1 MSLLKTC
8 RFALLLPA
16 AIALSGLL
24 AMQVSA
30 EEQIQLSELS
40 HICNDETE
48 IQRLSENESLQ
59 EMARAL
65 VEFKAT
71 KYCFILE
78 PAAVVTVLE
87 KNPAYVKFSYQS
99 QVLYTFS
106 KYVQTL

>member
-1 MSLLKTC
+1 MQLSRICNL
-8 RFALLLPA
+8 ALIPA
-16 AIALSGLL
+16 ASLMLCFTAVTAQAG
-24 AMQVSA
+24 
-30 EEQIQLSELS
+30 EQIQLIQQS
-40 HICNDETE
+40 HVCNDETE

-87 KNPAYVKFSYQS
+87 KNPAYIKFSYQS

-106 KYVQTL
+106 KYTQTL